1 MVGREVQALEH
12 MPVVL
17 YFRTL
22 GDGESHGAENGYYLV
37 AYQRERMACA
47 ARHRRS
53 GARQVQ
59 IHVYV
64 AVAAFETFLQCVDA
78 FLSLVLQLVYLLTD
92 LTLQFGRHRAE
103 IRHQR
108 RYQTFL
114 AQVLYTQFL
123 DRFLCC
129 GRLVGKLLTQRF
141 YPL

>member
-1 MVGREVQALEH
+1 
-12 MPVVL
+12 
-17 YFRTL
+17 
-22 GDGESHGAENGYYLV
+22 
-37 AYQRERMACA
+37 MACA
-47 ARHRRS
+47 ARHGCA

-59 IHVYV
+59 VHVYV

-78 FLSLVLQLVYLLTD
+78 FLGLVLQLVDLLTD
-92 LTLQFGRHRAE
+92 LTLKFGRNGTE
-103 IRHQR
+103 VRHQR

-123 DRFLCC
+123 DRLLRC